1 MTMIECPRESDVL
14 DALASK
20 RWPHRVDREL
30 VDHVASCE
38 ICTDVLVVAAAMQED
53 HDATWREAS
62 VPSSGQVW
70 WRAEMRARHEAIR
83 AASRPITFAY
93 AVAASIALAVMAM
106 VGWFAWPAIH
116 GFVASVAS
124 SITTAVTTSPTSG
137 QPDAV
142 ASPLAL
148 PLLVA
153 LGAFLVVAPIA
164 LYFVLSD
171 E

>member
-1 MTMIECPRESDVL
+1 MTLIECPRESDVL

-38 ICTDVLVVAAAMQED
+38 ICSDVLVVAAAMQED
-53 HDATWREAS
+53 RDATWREAN

-93 AVAASIALAVMAM
+93 VAAASIALTLMAI
-106 VGWFAWPAIH
+106 VSWFAWPALH
-116 GFVASVAS
+116 DFVSAIASTQESELS
-124 SITTAVTTSPTSG
+124 SPVT
-137 QPDAV
+137 
-142 ASPLAL
+142 L

-153 LGAFLVVAPIA
+153 LGALLVVAPVA
-164 LYFVLSD
+164 LYLVLSD

>member
-1 MTMIECPRESDVL
+1 MTLIECPRESDVL

-30 VDHVASCE
+30 VDHVACCE
-38 ICTDVLVVAAAMQED
+38 ICSDVLVVAAAMQED
-53 HDATWREAS
+53 RDATWREAN

-70 WRAEMRARHEAIR
+70 WRAEMRVRHEAIR

-93 AVAASIALAVMAM
+93 IAAASIALTLMAS
-106 VGWFAWPAIH
+106 VGWFAWPAMH
-116 GFVASVAS
+116 GFLSAIASTQVSELS
-124 SITTAVTTSPTSG
+124 SPVI
-137 QPDAV
+137 
-142 ASPLAL
+142 L

-153 LGAFLVVAPIA
+153 LGALLVVAPVA
-164 LYFVLSD
+164 LYLVLSD

>member
-1 MTMIECPRESDVL
+1 MKAPIECPRESDVL

-30 VDHVASCE
+30 VDHVASCQ
-38 ICTDVLVVAAAMQED
+38 ICTDVLVVAFAMRED
-53 HDATWREAS
+53 HDATWQEAS

-70 WRAEMRARHEAIR
+70 WRAEMRARQEAIR
-83 AASRPITFAY
+83 EASRPLTFVY
-93 AVAASIALAVMAM
+93 VVAASVALAVMA
-106 VGWFAWPAIH
+106 VAGWLAWPAVH
-116 GFVASVAS
+116 EFVS
-124 SITTAVTTSPTSG
+124 SIASTKVSEL
-137 QPDAV
+137 
-142 ASPLAL
+142 ASPVTL

-153 LGAFLVVAPIA
+153 LGALLVVAPVA

>member
-1 MTMIECPRESDVL
+1 MTLIECPRESDVL

-38 ICTDVLVVAAAMQED
+38 ICSDVLVVAAAMQED
-53 HDATWREAS
+53 RDATWREAN

-93 AVAASIALAVMAM
+93 VAAASIALTLVAI
-106 VGWFAWPAIH
+106 VGWYAWPALH
-116 GFVASVAS
+116 DFVSV
-124 SITTAVTTSPTSG
+124 I
-137 QPDAV
+137 
-142 ASPLAL
+142 ASPQESELSSPVAV

-153 LGAFLVVAPIA
+153 LGALLVVAPVA
-164 LYFVLSD
+164 LYLVLSD

>member
-1 MTMIECPRESDVL
+1 MKPMIECPRETDVL

-38 ICTDVLVVAAAMQED
+38 VCTDVLAVAAAIRED
-53 HDATWREAS
+53 HDATWSEVS

-70 WRAEMRARHEAIR
+70 WRAEMRARQEAIR
-83 AASRPITFAY
+83 EASRPLTFVY
-93 AVAASIALAVMAM
+93 VVAVSVALVLLTA
-106 VGWFAWPAIH
+106 VGWFAWPAVH
-116 GFVASVAS
+116 DFAASIVS
-124 SITTAVTTSPTSG
+124 TPQSELTSPLT
-137 QPDAV
+137 
-142 ASPLAL
+142 L

-153 LGAFLVVAPIA
+153 LGAFLVVAPVA

>member
-1 MTMIECPRESDVL
+1 MKAPVECPRESDVL

-30 VDHVASCE
+30 VDHVASCQ
-38 ICTDVLVVAAAMQED
+38 ICTDVLVVASAMRED
-53 HDATWREAS
+53 HDATWQEAS

-70 WRAEMRARHEAIR
+70 WRAEMRARQEAIR
-83 AASRPITFAY
+83 EASRPLTFVY
-93 AVAASIALAVMAM
+93 VVAASVALAVMTI
-106 VGWFAWPAIH
+106 VGWLAWPTVH
-116 GFVASVAS
+116 EFVLSIASTKVS
-124 SITTAVTTSPTSG
+124 EL
-137 QPDAV
+137 
-142 ASPLAL
+142 ASPVTL

-153 LGAFLVVAPIA
+153 LGALLVIAPVA

>member
-1 MTMIECPRESDVL
+1 MKPMIECPRESDVL

-20 RWPHRVDREL
+20 RWPHRVDRDL
-30 VDHVASCE
+30 VDHVASCG
-38 ICTDVLVVAAAMQED
+38 ICADVLVVAAAMRDD
-53 HDATWREAS
+53 HDATWREAN

-93 AVAASIALAVMAM
+93 IAAASIALAVMAIL
-106 VGWFAWPAIH
+106 GWFAWPAIH
-116 GFVASVAS
+116 GFVATSL
-124 SITTAVTTSPTSG
+124 TTSLRFG
-137 QPDAV
+137 QADAV
-142 ASPLAL
+142 ASPLTL

-153 LGAFLVVAPIA
+153 LGAFLVVAPVA

>member
-1 MTMIECPRESDVL
+1 MKPAIECPRESDVL

-20 RWPHRVDREL
+20 RWPHRVDRDL

-38 ICTDVLVVAAAMQED
+38 ICADVLVVAAAMLED
-53 HDATWREAS
+53 HDATWRDAN

-93 AVAASIALAVMAM
+93 IAAASVALAVMAT
-106 VGWFAWPAIH
+106 VGWFAWPAIY
-116 GFVASVAS
+116 GFVA
-124 SITTAVTTSPTSG
+124 TSLRVG
-137 QPDAV
+137 QADAA
-142 ASPLAL
+142 ASPLTL

-153 LGAFLVVAPIA
+153 LGAFLVVAPVA

-171 E
+171 D

>member
-30 VDHVASCE
+30 VDHVASCG
-38 ICTDVLVVAAAMQED
+38 ICTDVLVVAAAMRED

-93 AVAASIALAVMAM
+93 IAAASIALAVMAI
-106 VGWFAWPAIH
+106 VGWFAWPSIH
-116 GFVASVAS
+116 GFVA
-124 SITTAVTTSPTSG
+124 TSLTSAKT
-137 QPDAV
+137 DAV
-142 ASPLAL
+142 ASPLTL

-153 LGAFLVVAPIA
+153 LLAFLVVAPVA